1 MLAVQLLW
9 VNLVTDSLPAI
20 ALGLEPPEKDIMNR
34 PPRDSRKSIFADGLM
49 GKIVVEGFMIGMFT
63 ILAFFIGNRYYGI
76 EVARTM
82 AFISLGMLELIHSF
96 NVKSEESIFKVGLFE
111 NKYLVGAFLLGTVL
125 QLGIVFVP
133 TLAEIFKLTQL
144 NTTQWL
150 ITIAISIAPI
160 IIVELQKK
168 FNELKFGKVVYDYK
182 TRQEV

>member
-1 MLAVQLLW
+1 MGFLGFFGKKSTEEQQ
-9 VNLVTDSLPAI
+9 
-20 ALGLEPPEKDIMNR
+20 ALETGLSK
-34 PPRDSRKSIFADGLM
+34 
-49 GKIVVEGFMIGMFT
+49 T
-63 ILAFFIGNRYYGI
+63 
-76 EVARTM
+76 
-82 AFISLGMLELIHSF
+82 
-96 NVKSEESIFKVGLFE
+96 KVGLFE

-160 IIVELQKK
+160 IIVEIQKK